1 MTDWHQPLRD
11 DVRQLGDL
19 LGQVLKVHDG
29 PELFDRVERV
39 RALSKRAHAGDDR
52 AFDELADLMRALPE
66 TVALRVA
73 RAFAHFLSLANIA
86 EQHHRVRRRRDHAR
100 EPEGRPQRGSSLET
114 LGRLRAAGFD
124 AAALARAA
132 ASIHIELVLTAHPTE
147 IVRRTLLQ
155 KHHRIARLLDVL
167 DRSDLTPPARHDAT
181 EALQREI
188 ALAWQTDEVRH
199 DPVSPLD
206 EVRAGLVVF
215 EESLWD
221 AVPVYLRALDR
232 ALVATT
238 GTPLPL
244 GAAPIAFGSWIGG
257 DRDGNRAVTPEV
269 TRQAAWLARWVAADL
284 YLREVQALR
293 DDLSLTTATGEL
305 RDRAGGAREPYRALL
320 AQVRDR
326 LTATRAWAEAALRH
340 EPPAAAAAKPYFE
353 AADLA
358 EPLQL
363 CYRSLDS
370 TGNHLI
376 AAGRLTDLLRRVA
389 VFGVTLARLDIRQE
403 ASRHAD
409 AVAWIARTRGWG
421 AYGDASESDR
431 QALLLRQLT
440 AGERVA
446 EPLPLATASDEQRD
460 VIETFQ
466 MAAQLHPESLG
477 AYVITMAS
485 APSDVLAVELLQR
498 VAAQRHRQRVVPL
511 FETRADLHRAAATM
525 GDLLAIPW
533 YRDRIQGR
541 QEIMVGYSDSSK
553 EAGRFAAAWT
563 LYRAQEEIVAACA
576 ARDVA
581 VTLFHGR
588 GGSIGRGGGPA
599 YLAIQSQPAKAMTG
613 SLRITE
619 QGETIEAKFGLVD
632 IAVRTLEV
640 YTTATLDAMVAP
652 LPAPTPEWHACLD
665 RISTDATAAYRAVVY
680 DTPAF
685 VEYFHLA
692 TPAPELESI
701 NIGSRPARRP
711 GSSAAVG
718 GLRAIPWQFAWIQT
732 RLLLP
737 SWLGIDEALARAHA
751 RGEAALLREMY
762 YGWTFFRS
770 TLQLIA
776 IALAEADP
784 RIAAGY
790 DRLAPPALRSI
801 GQDLRRRYAQAVE
814 ALLGVTGQTDL
825 LQDNPV
831 LRRSIDV
838 RNPYVDP
845 INLVQVDV
853 LRRMREHQPDP
864 QLRHAFVVTVN
875 GIAAGMRNTG

>member
-66 TVALRVA
+66 AVALRVA

-132 ASIHIELVLTAHPTE
+132 ASIRIELVLTAHPTE

-221 AVPVYLRALDR
+221 AVPVYMRALDR

-244 GAAPIAFGSWIGG
+244 GAAPIGFGSWIGG

-320 AQVRDR
+320 AEVRDR

-358 EPLQL
+358 ESLQL

-370 TGNHLI
+370 TGNPLI

-563 LYRAQEEIVAACA
+563 LYRAQEEIVAACE

-665 RISTDATAAYRAVVY
+665 RISADATAAYRAVVY

-845 INLVQVDV
+845 INLVQVEV
-853 LRRMREHQPDP
+853 LRRMREHRPDP